1 NVKPQTWV
9 AGDSALKN
17 PARIVPL
24 EIQERARDNMQQ
36 QQRSTKGVTANGV
49 TGSSF

>member
-1 NVKPQTWV
+1 VQ
-9 AGDSALKN
+9 DSARN
-17 PARIVPL
+17 
-24 EIQERARDNMQQ
+24 NMQQ